1 VTADR
6 RRAGAGPLLAV
17 RTPRRAR
24 RTAARIIAAAVWA
37 GCVALLGLPCLARGE
52 VAAPVVL
59 DRAAVR
65 FYAPETGG
73 TAYPRFIFERTLA
86 FEARLSAMAGGS
98 DAAGPSYDERD
109 VRDALEHHVAEEIL
123 SSLADR
129 LIADSPPERRP
140 APGVLDALARDI
152 GHAFVEQ
159 LGGRPRIDDAARAE
173 RIDGVEVEAIVR
185 RRAMAA
191 WYIDRA
197 LTPILHP
204 SDEQL
209 RDVFRTSAHPYR
221 GRPFKEVHDALA
233 RWFVVE
239 RVRAAES
246 AFLQAARSR
255 VRIIVT
261 R

>member
-1 VTADR
+1 M
-6 RRAGAGPLLAV
+6 
-17 RTPRRAR
+17 
-24 RTAARIIAAAVWA
+24 
-37 GCVALLGLPCLARGE
+37 
-52 VAAPVVL
+52 
-59 DRAAVR
+59 
-65 FYAPETGG
+65 
-73 TAYPRFIFERTLA
+73 A
-86 FEARLSAMAGGS
+86 FEARLTAMMGESEGI
-98 DAAGPSYDERD
+98 GPTYDERD

-129 LIADSPPERRP
+129 LIADSPPDRRP
-140 APGVLDALARDI
+140 SLADLEAVEREV
-152 GHAFVEQ
+152 GGAFVEQ
-159 LGGRPRIDDAARAE
+159 LGGRARIDEAARAE
-173 RIDGVEVEAIVR
+173 HIDGVEVDAIVR
-185 RRAMAA
+185 RKTMAA

-204 SDEQL
+204 GDEQL

-221 GRPFKEVHDALA
+221 GRPYKEVRDALA
-233 RWFVVE
+233 RWFVGE

>member
-1 VTADR
+1 MSPAR
-6 RRAGAGPLLAV
+6 RPGAAGALCFAV
-17 RTPRRAR
+17 CFAVAGVARAEATPR
-24 RTAARIIAAAVWA
+24 TVF
-37 GCVALLGLPCLARGE
+37 
-52 VAAPVVL
+52 
-59 DRAAVR
+59 DRAVVR

-73 TAYPRFIFERTLA
+73 TAYPRFVFERTLA
-86 FEARLSAMAGGS
+86 FEARLAAMAGG
-98 DAAGPSYDERD
+98 AEGGGPGYDERD

-140 APGVLDALARDI
+140 APGVLEAVERDI
-152 GHAFVEQ
+152 GRAFVEQ
-159 LGGRPRIDDAARAE
+159 LGGRPRVDEAAWAE
-173 RIDGVEVEAIVR
+173 RIEGPEVDAIVR

-191 WYIDRA
+191 WYIDRV

-204 SDEQL
+204 GEEQL
-209 RDVFRTSAHPYR
+209 HDVFRTSAHPYR
-221 GRPFKEVHDALA
+221 GRPFKEVRDALE
-233 RWFVVE
+233 RWFVGE

-246 AFLQAARSR
+246 AFLQSARSR